1 MPQLGNLTLA
11 IALILAVYSIVA
23 NIYGARRGAPDFVV
37 SARHAIWAMC
47 AMVTIAVVVL
57 WISLLRSDFSLE
69 YVAAYSSTTLPT
81 VYKVTSL
88 WGGQQGSLLFWTWL
102 LSIFTSIAAFQN
114 RRRNPEIAPYAL
126 AVLASVAIF
135 FLLMLNF
142 VTRPFDSLATV
153 PAANGMLAMTAEITK
168 PGPDQGGGER
178 FRAALASVAGD
189 AAVNYD
195 MAEHST

>member
-1 MPQLGNLTLA
+1 MPQLGTLALA

-23 NIYGARRGAPDFVV
+23 NVYGARRGAPDFVV

-57 WISLLRSDFSLE
+57 WMSLLRSDFSLE

-114 RRRNPEIAPYAL
+114 RKRNPEIAPYAMVVL
-126 AVLASVAIF
+126 AVVAIF
-135 FLLMLNF
+135 FLFMLNF
-142 VTRPFDSLATV
+142 VTRPFDLIS
-153 PAANGMLAMTAEITK
+153 PI
-168 PGPDQGGGER
+168 
-178 FRAALASVAGD
+178 
-189 AAVNYD
+189 
-195 MAEHST
+195 